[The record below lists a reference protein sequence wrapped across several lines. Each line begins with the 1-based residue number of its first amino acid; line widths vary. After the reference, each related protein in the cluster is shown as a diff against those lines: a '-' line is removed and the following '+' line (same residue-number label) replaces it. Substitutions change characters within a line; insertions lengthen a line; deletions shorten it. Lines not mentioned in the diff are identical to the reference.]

1 MYRNESQPGL
11 QLVEKL
17 ATPLRRFYR
26 QKLHRVMITVWIK
39 TSHFGYTL
47 FFHIRMLFFSGQA
60 EYSYFSADFSLEI
73 FLYYSWNRIGKK
85 KEFIISL
92 LRFVHCFWLYTIDMY
107 ISCTVHRTVISTEHL
122 AITNAGFFVLLDSFA
137 SGGSNNLNTVKLKT
151 YIFF

>member
-1 MYRNESQPGL
+1 MVN
-11 QLVEKL
+11 
-17 ATPLRRFYR
+17 R
-26 QKLHRVMITVWIK
+26 QSVIIMVFSCMMSVSSCTN
-39 TSHFGYTL
+39 TL
-47 FFHIRMLFFSGQA
+47 FLYIRMLFFRA
-60 EYSYFSADFSLEI
+60 RLNILIFLPILAWKYSCIILEI
-73 FLYYSWNRIGKK
+73 ELKK

-151 YIFF
+151 YIYLLDFHHSK